1 MGLMAAA
8 FSAAGAASWGLCLC
22 SPLLSG
28 VGRLL
33 VPAPGGR
40 RGVTGQKR
48 VQCYCVMF
56 WHSGSWG
63 LTVTPNFGTLG
74 GLCGTDAFQGGCGG
88 DCET

>member
-1 MGLMAAA
+1 MGPMAAA

-22 SPLLSG
+22 SPLGCWKAAGSSP
-28 VGRLL
+28 GRQ
-33 VPAPGGR
+33 

-74 GLCGTDAFQGGCGG
+74 GLCGTDAFQGGCGS